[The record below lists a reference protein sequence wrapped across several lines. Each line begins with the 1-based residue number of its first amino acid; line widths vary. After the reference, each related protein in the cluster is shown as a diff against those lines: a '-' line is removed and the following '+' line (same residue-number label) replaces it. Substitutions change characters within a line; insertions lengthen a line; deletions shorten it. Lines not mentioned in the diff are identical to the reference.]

1 MVLHRVLIVEDEEI
15 IRLGLAS
22 TVDWLSMQC
31 SVVGT
36 AEDGDVG
43 LKMIQE
49 LQPDIVIAD
58 IRMPGMNGMDM
69 IEEGRKFASFRSILL
84 TSYSEF
90 EYAQRAVSIQTYEYM
105 LKPLDEEKLRE
116 VIARIR
122 VDIEKERRLNQLEM
136 LSGVATLGTPA
147 TETVNA
153 PKDPLVD
160 TMLQRIIDSS
170 HEKISIETLAK
181 ELYVSPSYLSRRFK
195 AVTGRTFLDTL
206 NMHRVQQAV
215 KRLNEGSE
223 SISRIAE
230 ETGFGDYKHFCE
242 VFKRY
247 IGQSPRSYIKSKK
260 SGMY

>member
-15 IRLGLAS
+15 IRLGLVS

-69 IEEGRKFASFRSILL
+69 IEEGRKFANFRSILL

-247 IGQSPRSYIKSKK
+247 IGQSPRSYIKSRKN
-260 SGMY
+260 GMY

>member
-69 IEEGRKFASFRSILL
+69 IEEGRKFANFRSILL

>member
-1 MVLHRVLIVEDEEI
+1 MLHRVLIVEDEEI

-36 AEDGDVG
+36 AEDGEEG
-43 LKMIQE
+43 LRMIRE

-69 IEEGRKFASFRSILL
+69 IEEGRKFANFCSILL

-105 LKPLDEEKLRE
+105 LKPLDEGKLRE

-122 VDIEKERRLNQLEM
+122 VDIEKDRRLNQLEM
-136 LSGVATLGTPA
+136 MSGVALNTPMAENADA
-147 TETVNA
+147 T
-153 PKDPLVD
+153 KDALVD
-160 TMLQRIIDSS
+160 TVLQRIMACS
-170 HEKISIETLAK
+170 HEKISIESLAK
-181 ELYVSPSYLSRRFK
+181 ELFVSPSYLSRRFK

-215 KRLNEGSE
+215 KRLNEGGE
-223 SISRIAE
+223 SISHIAE

-247 IGQSPRSYIKSKK
+247 IGQSPRSYIKSRK
-260 SGMY
+260 SGVF

>member
-69 IEEGRKFASFRSILL
+69 IDEGRKFANFRSILL

-105 LKPLDEEKLRE
+105 LKPLDEDKLRS
-116 VIARIR
+116 VIARIQA
-122 VDIEKERRLNQLEM
+122 DIEKDRRLSQLEM
-136 LSGVATLGTPA
+136 LSGVAPLGTPA
-147 TETVNA
+147 TETVDA

-160 TMLQRIIDSS
+160 TVLQRIIECS
-170 HEKISIETLAK
+170 HEKLSIESLAK

-195 AVTGRTFLDTL
+195 AVTGRTFLDML

-247 IGQSPRSYIKSKK
+247 IGQSPRSYIKSRK
-260 SGMY
+260 SGVY

>member
-1 MVLHRVLIVEDEEI
+1 MLHRVLIVEDEET

-36 AEDGDVG
+36 AEDGEIG
-43 LKMIQE
+43 LRMIRE

-58 IRMPGMNGMDM
+58 ICMPGMNGMDM
-69 IEEGRKFASFRSILL
+69 IEEGRKYVSFRSILL

-116 VIARIR
+116 VITRIQA
-122 VDIEKERRLNQLEM
+122 DIEKDRRLNQLEM
-136 LSGVATLGTPA
+136 LSGCVPLNAA
-147 TETVNA
+147 AAETVEA
-153 PKDPLVD
+153 SKDALVD
-160 TMLQRIIDSS
+160 TVLQRIIECS
-170 HEKISIETLAK
+170 HEKISIESLAK
-181 ELYVSPSYLSRRFK
+181 ELFVSPSYLSRRFK

-215 KRLNEGSE
+215 KRLNEGRD

-247 IGQSPRSYIKSKK
+247 IGQSPRSYIKSRKN
-260 SGMY
+260 GVY

>member
-15 IRLGLAS
+15 IRLGLVS

-69 IEEGRKFASFRSILL
+69 IEEGRKFANFRSILL